1 MNTINN
7 VSAKPNLKLFSS
19 LSHHHPILSRPVS
32 SLSFR
37 TPPSSQPS
45 ITIRASSSSS
55 SPEAPKPN
63 LFNALNP
70 QNPSPAL
77 RQSLTPPSFQLP
89 LSLLKC
95 TVVTTVT
102 AAALFFGRFC
112 VMQKPAVASP
122 VSAPAAMETAFSDED
137 KERVLEENLLLN
149 PNDVGALRSLME
161 MKIQSRKIAEAIGII
176 DRLMEIDPSD
186 TEWPLLKSHLYA
198 YSGEVE
204 TAKNG
209 FNEILAKDPFRV
221 EAYHGLVMAASES
234 KSTEDLKEIEKRI
247 EESMNLCK
255 KQGKKAEFR
264 DFKLLEAQIRVIEGK
279 HDEALKVYQELVKE
293 EPRDFRPYICQ
304 GIIYT
309 LLRENNEAEKN
320 FEKFRRLV
328 PKGHPYATYF
338 DESMIAT
345 KVFAQKMENEI
356 AMSKK

>member
-1 MNTINN
+1 M
-7 VSAKPNLKLFSS
+7 
-19 LSHHHPILSRPVS
+19 
-32 SLSFR
+32 
-37 TPPSSQPS
+37 
-45 ITIRASSSSS
+45 
-55 SPEAPKPN
+55 
-63 LFNALNP
+63 AL
-70 QNPSPAL
+70 
-77 RQSLTPPSFQLP
+77 
-89 LSLLKC
+89 
-95 TVVTTVT
+95 
-102 AAALFFGRFC
+102 AA
-112 VMQKPAVASP
+112 V
-122 VSAPAAMETAFSDED
+122 ETAFSDED

-149 PNDVGALRSLME
+149 PNDVGALRCLME
-161 MKIQSRKIAEAIGII
+161 MKIQSRKIAEVIGII

-186 TEWPLLKSHLYA
+186 MEWPLLKSHLYA

-204 TAKNG
+204 MAKNG

-234 KSTEDLKEIEKRI
+234 KSTQDLKEIEKRI
-247 EESMNLCK
+247 DEGMKLCK

-264 DFKLLEAQIRVIEGK
+264 DFKLLEAQIRV
-279 HDEALKVYQELVKE
+279 KE

-309 LLRENNEAEKN
+309 LLRKNNEAEKN

-338 DESMIAT
+338 DETMIAT

>member
-1 MNTINN
+1 MDYRE
-7 VSAKPNLKLFSS
+7 SS
-19 LSHHHPILSRPVS
+19 G
-32 SLSFR
+32 
-37 TPPSSQPS
+37 
-45 ITIRASSSSS
+45 A
-55 SPEAPKPN
+55 
-63 LFNALNP
+63 
-70 QNPSPAL
+70 
-77 RQSLTPPSFQLP
+77 
-89 LSLLKC
+89 
-95 TVVTTVT
+95 
-102 AAALFFGRFC
+102 
-112 VMQKPAVASP
+112 P
-122 VSAPAAMETAFSDED
+122 VSAPAAVETAFSDED

-149 PNDVGALRSLME
+149 PNDVGALMSLME

-176 DRLMEIDPSD
+176 DRLMEIDQSD
-186 TEWPLLKSHLYA
+186 TEWLLLKSHLYA

-234 KSTEDLKEIEKRI
+234 KSTQDLKEIEKRI
-247 EESMNLCK
+247 EEGMMKLCK

-264 DFKLLEAQIRVIEGK
+264 DFKLLEAQIRAIEGK

-309 LLRENNEAEKN
+309 LLRKNNEAEKN

-338 DESMIAT
+338 DETMIAT

>member
-7 VSAKPNLKLFSS
+7 VSAKPNLKLFPS
-19 LSHHHPILSRPVS
+19 LSHHNPVVSRPVS

-55 SPEAPKPN
+55 PEAPKPN
-63 LFNALNP
+63 LFNSL
-70 QNPSPAL
+70 NPSPAL
-77 RQSLTPPSFQLP
+77 PQSLTLPSFQLP

-102 AAALFFGRFC
+102 AAAIFFGRFC
-112 VMQKPAVASP
+112 VTLKPAIASP
-122 VSAPAAMETAFSDED
+122 VSAPAAVEAAFSDED

-176 DRLMEIDPSD
+176 DRLMELDPSD
-186 TEWPLLKSHLYA
+186 TEWPLLKSHLYI

-209 FNEILAKDPFRV
+209 FNEIVAKDPLRV

-234 KSTEDLKEIEKRI
+234 KSTEDLKEIAKRI
-247 EESMNLCK
+247 EEGMKLCK
-255 KQGKKAEFR
+255 KQGKKADFR
-264 DFKLLEAQIRVIEGK
+264 DFKLLLAQIRVIEGK

-293 EPRDFRPYICQ
+293 EPRDFRPYLCQ

-309 LLRENNEAEKN
+309 LLRKNNEAEKN
-320 FEKFRRLV
+320 FDKYRRLV

-338 DESMIAT
+338 DENMIAT

>member
-1 MNTINN
+1 MPPPELVRGKTDDVFSDFALLYTVHSNCTSVISMENSRRN
-7 VSAKPNLKLFSS
+7 ILNHIVSLIFSLAQNLRSS
-19 LSHHHPILSRPVS
+19 IGSKS
-32 SLSFR
+32 SG
-37 TPPSSQPS
+37 
-45 ITIRASSSSS
+45 A
-55 SPEAPKPN
+55 
-63 LFNALNP
+63 
-70 QNPSPAL
+70 
-77 RQSLTPPSFQLP
+77 
-89 LSLLKC
+89 
-95 TVVTTVT
+95 
-102 AAALFFGRFC
+102 
-112 VMQKPAVASP
+112 P
-122 VSAPAAMETAFSDED
+122 VSAPAAVETAFSDED

-161 MKIQSRKIAEAIGII
+161 MKIQSRKIAKAIGII

-209 FNEILAKDPFRV
+209 FNEILAKDPFRA
-221 EAYHGLVMAASES
+221 EAYHGLVMAASKS
-234 KSTEDLKEIEKRI
+234 KSTQDLMEIEKRI
-247 EESMNLCK
+247 EEGMKLCK

-309 LLRENNEAEKN
+309 LLRKNNEAEKN

-338 DESMIAT
+338 DETMIAT